1 MRNITHIS
9 RETIRKMQKETKKI
23 KDVKIILS
31 DRAGKLQE
39 TPNLKKQLKPVSMME
54 TLDAGDF
61 KAT

>member
-1 MRNITHIS
+1 
-9 RETIRKMQKETKKI
+9 MQKETKKI

-39 TPNLKKQLKPVSMME
+39 MPNLKKQLKPVSMME